1 MADGKVVYDIN
12 GNISGFNKAQDE
24 VKDKAQATAKDIANY
39 YDKYVNK
46 QSSEVAIGAARRI
59 GEAFVEAAAKI
70 GEALISAAKLGINYN
85 AQMESYTVA
94 IKNFVGDSEKA
105 AQIVEQIKESAKSS
119 PFDTS
124 ELVRANMLLMSS
136 GVEAEKSQK
145 MILALGDSIAATG
158 GGNDEL
164 IRMAQNLQQ
173 IQNVGKAS
181 AMDIR
186 QFAMAGINIYG
197 ILADQLG
204 VSVEEVK
211 EMDISFDQLYE
222 AFTKASGE
230 GGMYFGAMGTQAST
244 FKGQISK
251 LKAEVSEGL
260 GTAFKGLFEILE
272 KELMPKLLEYVES
285 INFEKMSND
294 IVQIYEAVEAIVD
307 FLADNQ
313 AIIMGILTAIGTTL
327 IVVTLFEKVPILIE
341 NAKLALTGLWA
352 VLEANPIILIIGL
365 IAGLIVY
372 LVNLYN
378 TNEEFRKK
386 VDEIWAKVKET
397 FTEAVERIR
406 EKFIELDNFFSQTI
420 PEMIN
425 DVANWF
431 SELPGRIKQ
440 WLDETINKV
449 TTFASDLWN
458 KAVEAA
464 TGFVKKLTD
473 GVKSLPNDFKN
484 IGRNIVDGIWN
495 GIAGGWTWLADRVS
509 SKAKSLL
516 NTAKSA
522 LGISSPSKVF
532 RDEVG
537 KFIPAGVSVGIEAE
551 TPEAI
556 KSVKQ
561 MTSEVEKAAVGFD
574 IESSISHKMNF
585 SQPKSLNERLLVALQ
600 DGSVSVPVSTVV
612 TLDGKVI
619 AESVNNVNRKL
630 SLQYGGYNANDAQWI

>member
-1 MADGKVVYDIN
+1 MADGKVVYDIS

-24 VKDKAQATAKDIANY
+24 VKAKAESTAKDIANS

-70 GEALISAAKLGINYN
+70 GEALISAGKLGINYS

-186 QFAMAGINIYG
+186 QFGMAGINIYG

-211 EMDISFDQLYE
+211 EMDVSFDQLYE
-222 AFTKASGE
+222 AFTKASSE
-230 GGMYFGAMGTQAST
+230 GGMYFGAMDTQAST

-285 INFEKMSND
+285 IDFEKMSND

-378 TNEEFRKK
+378 TNEEFRQK
-386 VDEIWAKVKET
+386 VDEIWAKVKEI

-458 KAVEAA
+458 KAVDAA

-495 GIAGGWTWLADRVS
+495 GIAGGWAWLADRVS

>member
-1 MADGKVVYDIN
+1 MADGKVVYDIS
-12 GNISGFNKAQDE
+12 GNISGFNKVQDE
-24 VKDKAQATAKDIANY
+24 VKAKAEATAKDIANS

-70 GEALISAAKLGINYN
+70 GEALISAGKLGVNYN

-186 QFAMAGINIYG
+186 QFGMAGINIYG

-211 EMDISFDQLYE
+211 EMDVSFDQLYE
-222 AFTKASGE
+222 AFMKASGE

-244 FKGQISK
+244 FNGQISK
-251 LKAEVSEGL
+251 LKTEVSEGL
-260 GTAFKGLFEILE
+260 GTAFKGLFEVLE

-285 INFEKMSND
+285 IDFEKMSND
-294 IVQIYEAVEAIVD
+294 IVQIYETVEAIVD

-313 AIIMGILTAIGTTL
+313 AVIMGILTAIGTTL
-327 IVVTLFEKVPILIE
+327 ILASLFVQVPILIE

-352 VLEANPIILIIGL
+352 VLEANPIIVIIGL
-365 IAGLIVY
+365 IAGLIAF

-397 FTEAVERIR
+397 FTEAIERIR

-458 KAVEAA
+458 KAVDAA

-473 GVKSLPNDFKN
+473 GVKSLPKDFKN

-495 GIAGGWTWLADRVS
+495 GITGGWTWLADRVS

-574 IESSISHKMNF
+574 LESSISHKMNF

-630 SLQYGGYNANDAQWI
+630 SLQYGGYNANDNQWI

>member
-1 MADGKVVYDIN
+1 MADGKVVYDIS

-24 VKDKAQATAKDIANY
+24 VKAKAESTAKDIANS

-70 GEALISAAKLGINYN
+70 GEALISAGKLGINYS

-186 QFAMAGINIYG
+186 QFGMAGINIYG

-211 EMDISFDQLYE
+211 EMDVSFDQLYE
-222 AFTKASGE
+222 AFTKASSE
-230 GGMYFGAMGTQAST
+230 GGMYFGAMDTQAST

-285 INFEKMSND
+285 IDFEKMSND
-294 IVQIYEAVEAIVD
+294 IVGIYEAVEAVVN
-307 FLADNQ
+307 FLAENQ
-313 AIIMGILTAIGTTL
+313 AVIMGILTAIGTTL

-341 NAKLALTGLWA
+341 TVKVALTGLWA
-352 VLEANPIILIIGL
+352 VLEANPIIIIIGL

-397 FTEAVERIR
+397 FTEAIERIR

>member
-1 MADGKVVYDIN
+1 MADGKVVYDIS

-24 VKDKAQATAKDIANY
+24 VKAKAESTAKDIANS

-70 GEALISAAKLGINYN
+70 GEALISAGKLGINYS

-186 QFAMAGINIYG
+186 QFGMAGINIYG

-211 EMDISFDQLYE
+211 KMDVSFDQLYE
-222 AFTKASGE
+222 AFTKASSE

-244 FKGQISK
+244 FNGQISK

-260 GTAFKGLFEILE
+260 GTAFEGLFEILE

-285 INFEKMSND
+285 IDFEKMSND
-294 IVQIYEAVEAIVD
+294 IVGIYETVEAIVG
-307 FLADNQ
+307 FLAENQ
-313 AIIMGILTAIGTTL
+313 AVIMGILTAIGTTL

-352 VLEANPIILIIGL
+352 VLEANPIIIIIGL

-378 TNEEFRKK
+378 TNEEFRNK
-386 VDEIWAKVKET
+386 VDEIWAKVKEI
-397 FTEAVERIR
+397 FTNAIDTIR
-406 EKFIELDNFFSQTI
+406 EKIDNVREFFSQSI
-420 PEMIN
+420 PEMIE

-458 KAVEAA
+458 KAVDAA

-473 GVKSLPNDFKN
+473 GVKSLPTDFKN

-495 GIAGGWTWLADRVS
+495 GITGGWTWLADCVS

-516 NTAKSA
+516 NTAKRA

-537 KFIPAGVSVGIEAE
+537 KFIPAGVGIEAE

-561 MTSEVEKAAVGFD
+561 MASEVEKAAVGFD

-630 SLQYGGYNANDAQWI
+630 TLQYGGYNANDAQWI